1 MIIKKQVYKADK
13 KANPFIGVLL
23 FFISI
28 VLLLLTG
35 PIGFIYGVF
44 YQLFGITILCVLL
57 WIILPFLFPGLRSVR
72 PNEALVLTLFGK
84 YYGTLS
90 GAGRKRRSS
99 A

>member
-44 YQLFGITILCVLL
+44 YKFVQKGIAGLGEYTLKVAVSIDQLGNVIM
-57 WIILPFLFPGLRSVR
+57 
-72 PNEALVLTLFGK
+72 
-84 YYGTLS
+84 
-90 GAGRKRRSS
+90 
-99 A
+99 